1 MLVAVHLPAELGKG
15 SGLGEDRGPKRGTE
29 RTSPEQSQNMAVKTL
44 KAILVSLS
52 LGRWS
57 RPGTSWEI
65 MKEQSRVWA
74 AILTLC
80 CLCSFLNYPDRALGD
95 SPSA

>member
-1 MLVAVHLPAELGKG
+1 MLVVVPLPAQLGKG
-15 SGLGEDRGPKRGTE
+15 RTGALRGALRE
-29 RTSPEQSQNMAVKTL
+29 LAQSRAKNMAVKTL

-57 RPGTSWEI
+57 RLGTSWEI
-65 MKEQSRVWA
+65 MKEQGRVWA